1 VCDKKSKRGIN
12 ISERCIRPATWWRR
26 CEFVIRR
33 ANTMGCN
40 HWYECDLGGVRAAR
54 QKRGFARSQTRTP
67 CVSICMP
74 PLRYGLAINL
84 FKRGETLFSS
94 IAISSPL
101 FLFHRALNYFAL
113 FLCRQGKYLRRA
125 VFSPSPRLFRFG
137 CDSLLWGRMRD
148 VPGKAT
154 FLARTLL
161 PGGLRPTCETNGR
174 PPLHLPL
181 WSSTI
186 CHAALY

>member
-1 VCDKKSKRGIN
+1 MTCDKKSKRGIN
-12 ISERCIRPATWWRR
+12 ISEWCIRPAAWRR
-26 CEFVIRR
+26 CCEFVIRR

-40 HWYECDLGGVRAAR
+40 HCTSVTWVVCAAR
-54 QKRGFARSQTRTP
+54 QRGFARSQTRTR
-67 CVSICMP
+67 VYLYATSVTGRRLISS
-74 PLRYGLAINL
+74 
-84 FKRGETLFSS
+84 RGETLFSS

-101 FLFHRALNYFAL
+101 FLFHRVLNYFAL
-113 FLCRQGKYLRRA
+113 FLPAGKIFTTRRIFTVA
-125 VFSPSPRLFRFG
+125 GLFRFG